1 MLVRGLEVSQ
11 RVQRV
16 IVYNYMMCFADG
28 FTSIVD
34 GENSIQDAGEVVGIF
49 DEKCLQPSLKVN
61 YEKTNTMKVL
71 TAIPNDRLV
80 IQTNSI
86 SCDGKSKNTNSMER
100 ENGCAESRQEKGV
113 PT

>member
-1 MLVRGLEVSQ
+1 MQG
-11 RVQRV
+11 V

-71 TAIPNDRLV
+71 TAIPNDRLI

-100 ENGCAESRQEKGV
+100 VNGCAESRQEKGV
-113 PT
+113 ST